1 MQKEGSFLIPSLT
14 IQNTVTT
21 MQEINQNS
29 VSTVCFSL
37 QRKSLTNIKNVKK
50 NNYMLCIYV
59 YIYLCIYVF
68 MYICYVFMYIYL
80 LPLMVLCK
88 ICSNSWGSLVFWRQS
103 IVSCESWTI
112 KKAEHPRIDAFK
124 LWYWRRFWRFPWTVK
139 ISNQLIVKEIH
150 PEYSLEGLMLKP
162 KLQYLSIWCGKLT
175 HWKRPRY
182 WKGLRPGGQG
192 GNREW
197 DDWIASKTQW
207 TWVWANSG
215 R

>member
-37 QRKSLTNIKNVKK
+37 QRKSLTNIKKVKK
-50 NNYMLCIYV
+50 I
-59 YIYLCIYVF
+59 F
-68 MYICYVFMYIYL
+68 ICYVFIIYL
-80 LPLMVLCK
+80 LPLTMVLCK

-124 LWYWRRFWRFPWTVK
+124 LWYWRRFWRFLWTAK
-139 ISNQLIVKEIH
+139 ISNQLILKEIR
-150 PEYSLEGLMLKP
+150 PEYSLEGLMLKL
-162 KLQYLSIWCGKLT
+162 KLQYLPIWCGKLT

-182 WKGLRPGGQG
+182 WKGLRAWGQG

-207 TWVWANSG
+207 TWVSANSG